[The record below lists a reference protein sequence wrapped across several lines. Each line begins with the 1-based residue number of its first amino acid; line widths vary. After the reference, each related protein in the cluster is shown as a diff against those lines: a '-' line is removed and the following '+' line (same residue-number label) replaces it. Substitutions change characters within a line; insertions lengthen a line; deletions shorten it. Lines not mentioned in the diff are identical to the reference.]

1 VLEMAKLSK
10 ERLIFGVPLII
21 VVALGMIILGKLG
34 FPNDTWPAFMV
45 MIFFFEAH
53 MDIKKAP
60 HILVGGLFGIA
71 NIILIKIF
79 LGAAAASM
87 GLELAMLVY
96 VVVFVYLIVALGE
109 VVPVIFN
116 NYAFMYFLVA
126 GVAAKGPAPNV
137 FVWMGVE
144 VIGGA
149 IFIAAIL
156 GIMKIMGFLAA
167 KKAS

>member
-1 VLEMAKLSK
+1 MAKLSK
-10 ERLIFGVPLII
+10 DRLIFGVFLII
-21 VVALGMIILGKLG
+21 VVALVEIISGKLG
-34 FPNDTWPAFMV
+34 FPAWPAFMV

-60 HILVGGLFGIA
+60 NILVGGLFGIA
-71 NIILIKIF
+71 NIILIKMF
-79 LGAAAASM
+79 LGATSASM

-96 VVVFVYLIVALGE
+96 IVVFVYLIVALGE

-126 GVAAKGPAPNV
+126 AVAAKGPAPDV
-137 FVWMGVE
+137 FAWMGVE
-144 VIGGA
+144 VVGGA

-156 GIMKIMGFLAA
+156 GIMKILGSLAS